1 MMRILTATVG
11 LLLALPASA
20 AELTSCDA
28 AFGELVQRSAN
39 MSECEMNRFMYDQI
53 PSILDR
59 CTLEERQVLEESR
72 EGFAEDMK
80 RLCPPP
86 AAAVAE
92 EPAKETPPEPV
103 EPPAAKK
110 MPDFPKEL
118 EAP

>member
-1 MMRILTATVG
+1 MRKLTAILG

-20 AELTSCDA
+20 SELSSCDA

-39 MSECEMNRFMYDQI
+39 MSECDLNRFMYDNI
-53 PSILDR
+53 PTILGR

-80 RLCPPP
+80 KLCPPP
-86 AAAVAE
+86 AAVAQ